1 MTTYDIPLYQN
12 EPIQVYMSPEEADQ
26 LEDIV
31 TIHLNY
37 AETDKL
43 EMEVK
48 YIHQGVK
55 KVQKETISQFPAVIP
70 TETGVITL
78 MQDSLIVP
86 QMGQKLTARIASPN
100 GAATTYVSNMSVEPV
115 SKTTTIAQIKV
126 QNAVRQRGI
135 DFINRLVEIY
145 NQDANN
151 EKNEVAQK
159 TAEFI
164 EERIAIINR
173 ELGSTEENLA
183 NFKQRSRLTNL
194 QSDAQMAL
202 EETSRYEQQL
212 ASHATQISLIQDLA
226 NYINNPIHT
235 HEVIPANVGI
245 QDPNLAHVINQYNTL
260 IVERKRLLRTSS
272 ESNPAVINLNSG
284 IEAMRTTVQTT
295 VKSVLRGLQMEEKN
309 LLREAK
315 KYEGRI
321 ANAPTQEKEYMN
333 IARQQEIKA
342 NLYTMLLQKREEN
355 AITLASTA
363 SNGRIIEIPMAS
375 KAPVT
380 PNKKA
385 YMMIALIVGII
396 LPTGGLYLKDLLQ
409 YQIENRTDV
418 ESITDVPVLGEL
430 PKGDVQQS
438 VKGSIVIHENKNDL
452 MEEAFRTL
460 RTNLLFMMEP
470 KDKVV
475 LITSSQ
481 PSEGKSFVSGNL
493 ATSLAY
499 LGKKVIIIGLDIR
512 KSGLDK
518 VFGLKAH
525 THGITNYLSQP
536 EEYDLMS
543 MIIPSEVSSN
553 LDILPRGSIP
563 PNPTELV
570 ARPLLAQAIEK
581 LKQHYDLVLMDTAPI
596 AMVTDTSII
605 CRVADIGLYICR
617 SDYTPKAAFRY
628 INEWKETSKI
638 KLATIINSIDLSK
651 RKNSI
656 HLNYGYKYGYGRQ
669 YGYGYGYG
677 K

>member
-1 MTTYDIPLYQN
+1 
-12 EPIQVYMSPEEADQ
+12 
-26 LEDIV
+26 
-31 TIHLNY
+31 
-37 AETDKL
+37 
-43 EMEVK
+43 
-48 YIHQGVK
+48 
-55 KVQKETISQFPAVIP
+55 
-70 TETGVITL
+70 
-78 MQDSLIVP
+78 
-86 QMGQKLTARIASPN
+86 
-100 GAATTYVSNMSVEPV
+100 
-115 SKTTTIAQIKV
+115 
-126 QNAVRQRGI
+126 
-135 DFINRLVEIY
+135 
-145 NQDANN
+145 
-151 EKNEVAQK
+151 
-159 TAEFI
+159 
-164 EERIAIINR
+164 
-173 ELGSTEENLA
+173 
-183 NFKQRSRLTNL
+183 
-194 QSDAQMAL
+194 
-202 EETSRYEQQL
+202 
-212 ASHATQISLIQDLA
+212 
-226 NYINNPIHT
+226 
-235 HEVIPANVGI
+235 
-245 QDPNLAHVINQYNTL
+245 
-260 IVERKRLLRTSS
+260 
-272 ESNPAVINLNSG
+272 
-284 IEAMRTTVQTT
+284 
-295 VKSVLRGLQMEEKN
+295 
-309 LLREAK
+309 
-315 KYEGRI
+315 
-321 ANAPTQEKEYMN
+321 
-333 IARQQEIKA
+333 
-342 NLYTMLLQKREEN
+342 
-355 AITLASTA
+355 
-363 SNGRIIEIPMAS
+363 
-375 KAPVT
+375 
-380 PNKKA
+380 
-385 YMMIALIVGII
+385 
-396 LPTGGLYLKDLLQ
+396 
-409 YQIENRTDV
+409 
-418 ESITDVPVLGEL
+418 
-430 PKGDVQQS
+430 
-438 VKGSIVIHENKNDL
+438 

-543 MIIPSEVSSN
+543 MIIPSGVSSN

-581 LKQHYDLVLMDTAPI
+581 LKQHYDLVLLDTAPI

-656 HLNYGYKYGYGRQ
+656 HLNYGYKYGYGRH

>member
-656 HLNYGYKYGYGRQ
+656 HLNYGYKYGYGRH